1 MGGTDVTMPEQK
13 SYGESL
19 RDAMEAQIKL
29 GPEYYEA
36 EAEYRPKYAQ
46 LETGIL
52 GQTLLGEGG
61 MEEFQQ
67 RGLLDLMGAPAQRYA
82 TGGVAP
88 QTGADPMAAQFE
100 QGFTGQAPLGRGP
113 FAGEPPPGFMS
124 RQQPAQPFIGGGQ
137 DRRVRRPAQR
147 GQMPQSMMQDM
158 MLGPV
163 SAARARENVAAAQPT
178 PTQGGT
184 ILEQSRR
191 PGMGNVDQFTGER
204 PLPFGSNSELP

>member
-100 QGFTGQAPLGRGP
+100 QGFTGQAPLETM
-113 FAGEPPPGFMS
+113 A
-124 RQQPAQPFIGGGQ
+124 QPQSIARTAAQPFIGEGQ
-137 DRRVRRPAQR
+137 DQRVRRPAQR
-147 GQMPQSMMQDM
+147 GQMP
-158 MLGPV
+158 
-163 SAARARENVAAAQPT
+163 
-178 PTQGGT
+178 
-184 ILEQSRR
+184 
-191 PGMGNVDQFTGER
+191 
-204 PLPFGSNSELP
+204 